1 MKRSYG
7 RHSDPV
13 RLFPS
18 VSAGLSGDEVR
29 ERVAGG
35 WTNYVKKSTA
45 KPTWRI
51 FADNICTYFNLIW
64 AVIIVTLILLGEFDQ
79 LFFVA
84 VIVANTAIAI
94 ILELRAKYTLEKL
107 NLLTAPQI
115 RTVRDGNTVLLP
127 SDDLVLDDVI
137 LLAAGDLVPADCILV
152 DGLVEMNESM
162 LTGES
167 DAVKK
172 GVGEQLFAG
181 SYLISGGC
189 YARIDKVGADSYI
202 QSMAKQVKHFKAPAS
217 YLFRDINRIIKYIG
231 IAIIPF
237 AALMLWNNITVS
249 ENANWHDA
257 ILNTTASVQGIIP
270 AGMFLLITVA
280 FSLGTVKLARKKA
293 QVKDTYSIEMLSRT
307 DTLCLDKTGTITD
320 GTMRVVGQSD
330 IDTLGNMENG
340 SLIGAIMAAQSAS
353 NFTSEALSLCYAA
366 PSSLTVLHN
375 IPFSSKRKFT
385 ATVFEGVG
393 TCAIGAP
400 EFLSVGALPSRL
412 QEEIDA
418 HAAAGRRVLM
428 LAGSPTP
435 IDGDTLPSD
444 MKPLALVV
452 LEDHIREEAKDTIA
466 WFAENGVRVKIIS
479 GDNPVTVAAI
489 AARVGV
495 EGADRYISL
504 EGKTPEEAAENAEEY
519 NVFGRVT
526 PDQKLAL
533 VRRLRAN
540 GHVVSM
546 TGDGVNDTMAL
557 KEADCSIAMADG
569 NEVARSVSNI
579 VLMDNNF
586 AALPGVVREGRQV
599 VNNVQRSATLFLMKT
614 FFTIFFSLFC
624 LFASESYPFEPNSV
638 LMLEVF
644 VTGLPSVLLTL
655 QPNESRIE
663 GRFISSVLA
672 RCIPDGMTMLITV
685 SAAMLLSRNLLMLA
699 PAFELSLLVLVL
711 TLTAFFNLLYLCLPI
726 NRIRAGCILLSVTG
740 ITGMICIAG
749 TTFGVSAFDLTV
761 FITLLLLLGASIPI
775 RLGMQLLYGALTRAR
790 ARRAAKKK
798 AA

>member
-1 MKRSYG
+1 MKRVHK
-7 RHSDPV
+7 RCQDPK
-13 RLFPS
+13 RYAPGTS
-18 VSAGLSGDEVR
+18 EGLSSLEVR
-29 ERVAGG
+29 ERIEGG

-51 FADNICTYFNLIW
+51 FTDNICTYFNLIW
-64 AVIIVTLILLGEFDQ
+64 AVIIATIILLGEFDQ

-84 VIVANTAIAI
+84 VIFANTAIAI

-115 RTVRDGNTVLLP
+115 KTVRDGQTVLIP

-137 LLAAGDLVPADCILV
+137 LLAAGDLVPADCILL
-152 DGLVEMNESM
+152 DGVVEMNESM

-172 GVGEQLFAG
+172 TEGDALFAG

-189 YARIDKVGADSYI
+189 YARVDKVGSDSYI
-202 QSMAKQVKHFKAPAS
+202 QSMASQVKRFKAPQS

-237 AALMLWNNITVS
+237 GALMLWNNIT
-249 ENANWHDA
+249 ATPTLHDA
-257 ILNTTASVQGIIP
+257 ILKTTASIQGIIP

-280 FSLGTVKLARKKA
+280 FSLGTIKLARKRA

-320 GTMRVVGQSD
+320 GTMRVVGMQELS
-330 IDTLGNMENG
+330 TLDGADN
-340 SLIGAIMAAQSAS
+340 SALIGSIMAAQSAS
-353 NFTSEALSLCYAA
+353 NFTSEALSRHYTADMT
-366 PSSLTVLHN
+366 LTVLHN

-385 ATVFEGVG
+385 ATVFAGVG
-393 TCAIGAP
+393 TCAVGAP
-400 EFLSVGALPSRL
+400 EFLSVGILPEAL
-412 QEEIDA
+412 QKEIDT
-418 HAAAGRRVLM
+418 HAANGRRVLM
-428 LAGSPTP
+428 LAGAKTE
-435 IDGDTLPSD
+435 IEDNVLPSD

-466 WFAENGVRVKIIS
+466 WFAENDVRVKIIS

-504 EGKTPEEAAENAEEY
+504 EGKTPEEAAAYAEEY

-586 AALPGVVREGRQV
+586 AALPSVVREGRQV

-624 LFASESYPFEPNSV
+624 LASMQTYPFEPNSV

-655 QPNESRIE
+655 QPNSSRIE

-672 RCIPDGMTMLITV
+672 RCLPDGMTMLLTVVAAMTV
-685 SAAMLLSRNLLMLA
+685 SRHFLFLD
-699 PAFELSLLVLVL
+699 PALELTLLVLTL
-711 TLTAFFNLLYLCLPI
+711 TLTAFFNLAFLCLPI
-726 NRIRAGCILLSVTG
+726 NRIRAGCILLSVAG
-740 ITGMICIAG
+740 ISGTIAIAG
-749 TTFGVSAFDLTV
+749 TTFGVSAFNLTV
-761 FITLLLLLGASIPI
+761 FLTLLCLLSVSIPLRFGLQMLY
-775 RLGMQLLYGALTRAR
+775 RLIAR
-790 ARRAAKKK
+790 KCGEKK
-798 AA
+798 ASA

>member
-1 MKRSYG
+1 MKRV
-7 RHSDPV
+7 RKRIPDPK
-13 RLFPS
+13 RYAPS
-18 VSAGLSGDEVR
+18 VDQGLSASEVND
-29 ERVAGG
+29 RVQGG

-45 KPTWRI
+45 KQTWRI

-64 AVIIVTLILLGEFDQ
+64 AVIIATLLLLREYDQ
-79 LFFVA
+79 FFFVV
-84 VIVANTAIAI
+84 VIFANTAIAI
-94 ILELRAKYTLEKL
+94 FFELRAKYTLEKL
-107 NLLTAPQI
+107 NLLAVPQI
-115 RTVRDGNTVLLP
+115 KAIRGGETGLVS

-137 LLAAGDLVPADCILV
+137 LLAAGELVPADSVIL
-152 DGLVEMNESM
+152 DGIVEMNESM

-172 GVGEQLFAG
+172 TEGDRIYAG
-181 SYLISGGC
+181 SYLISGAC
-189 YARIDKVGADSYI
+189 HARVDKVGADNYI
-202 QSMAKQVKHFKAPAS
+202 QSMASQVKRFKAPQS

-237 AALMLWNNITVS
+237 AALMLWNNISSTPDLH
-249 ENANWHDA
+249 AA
-257 ILNTTASVQGIIP
+257 ILKTTASVQGIIP

-293 QVKDTYSIEMLSRT
+293 HVKDTYSIEMLSRT

-320 GTMRVVGQSD
+320 GTMRVVEQKDLSVMGGVD
-330 IDTLGNMENG
+330 NAT
-340 SLIGAIMAAQSAS
+340 LIGAIIASQSAS
-353 NFTSEALSLCYAA
+353 NFTSDALLRHYTGGV
-366 PSSLTVLHN
+366 PYPVVHN

-400 EFLSVGALPSRL
+400 EFLSVGTLAAPLD
-412 QEEIDA
+412 EEIKSYA
-418 HAAAGRRVLM
+418 TRGQRVLM
-428 LAGSPTP
+428 LAGSPNITE
-435 IDGDTLPSD
+435 DDTLPAK
-444 MKPLALVV
+444 MTPLALVV

-466 WFAENGVRVKIIS
+466 WFTENNVRVKIIS

-504 EGKTPEEAAENAEEY
+504 EGKTPEQAAEYAEDY

-533 VRRLRAN
+533 VRALRAH

-569 NEVARSVSNI
+569 NEVAKSVSNI
-579 VLMDNNF
+579 VLLNNNF
-586 AALPGVVREGRQV
+586 AALPSVVREGRQV

-614 FFTIFFSLFC
+614 FFTVFFSLFC
-624 LFASESYPFEPNSV
+624 LFTMQTYPFEPNSV

-644 VTGLPSVLLTL
+644 VTGLPSVILTL
-655 QPNESRIE
+655 QPNTSRIE

-672 RCIPDGMTMLITV
+672 RCLPDGMTLLVSV
-685 SAAMLLSRNLLMLA
+685 SAAMVISRHFLHLDPVL
-699 PAFELSLLVLVL
+699 ELSLLVLVL
-711 TLTAFFNLLYLCLPI
+711 TLTAFGNLVFLCTPI
-726 NRIRAGCILLSVTG
+726 NRIRAGCVLFSAAG
-740 ITGMICIAG
+740 IAG
-749 TTFGVSAFDLTV
+749 TIFIAGSTFGVSAFDLT
-761 FITLLLLLGASIPI
+761 ILLWLLILLGASFPI
-775 RLGMQLLYGALTRAR
+775 RLGMQLLYAAIL
-790 ARRAAKKK
+790 RRVKRRKETK
-798 AA
+798 AQTA

>member
-1 MKRSYG
+1 MKRTRTRTPNPERYS
-7 RHSDPV
+7 
-13 RLFPS
+13 PS
-18 VSAGLSGDEVR
+18 VSEGLSLDTVK
-29 ERVAGG
+29 ERTANG
-35 WTNYVKKSTA
+35 WANYVKKSTA

-51 FADNICTYFNLIW
+51 FTDNICTYFNLIW
-64 AVIIVTLILLGEFDQ
+64 AVIIATIMLLGEFDQ

-84 VIVANTAIAI
+84 VIFANTAIAI

-115 RTVRDGNTVLLP
+115 KTVRGGDTHLVP
-127 SDDLVLDDVI
+127 ADDLVLDDVI
-137 LLAAGDLVPADCILV
+137 SLGAGDLVPADCILL
-152 DGLVEMNESM
+152 DGVVEMNESM

-172 GVGEQLFAG
+172 TAGAQLFAG

-189 YARIDKVGADSYI
+189 FARVDKVGSDSYI
-202 QSMAKQVKHFKAPAS
+202 QSMAAQVKRFKAPES

-237 AALMLWNNITVS
+237 GALMLWNNISATPTI
-249 ENANWHDA
+249 HDA
-257 ILNTTASVQGIIP
+257 ILKTTASIQGIIP

-280 FSLGTVKLARKKA
+280 FSLGTIKLARKKA

-320 GTMRVVGQSD
+320 GTMRVIGQRD
-330 IDTLGNMENG
+330 IDTLGEEKNEA
-340 SLIGAIMAAQSAS
+340 LIGAIMAAQSTS
-353 NFTSEALSLCYAA
+353 NFTSEALLRHYTATHTF
-366 PSSLTVLHN
+366 TVTHN

-385 ATVFEGVG
+385 ATVFDGIG
-393 TCAIGAP
+393 TCAVGAP
-400 EFLSVGALPSRL
+400 EFLSVGTLPPAL
-412 QEEIDA
+412 QDEIND
-418 HAAAGRRVLM
+418 HAANGRRVLM
-428 LAGSPTP
+428 LAGSQTA
-435 IDGDTLPSD
+435 IDTDTLPAD

-466 WFAENGVRVKIIS
+466 WFAENDVRVKIIS

-504 EGKTPEEAAENAEEY
+504 EGKTPQEAAACAEEY

-586 AALPGVVREGRQV
+586 AALPSVVREGRQV

-624 LFASESYPFEPNSV
+624 LATMQTYPFEPNSV

-655 QPNESRIE
+655 QPNTSRIE

-672 RCIPDGMTMLITV
+672 RCIPDGMTMLLTV
-685 SAAMLLSRNLLMLA
+685 AAAMLLSRHVLFLEGAL
-699 PAFELSLLVLVL
+699 ELSLLVLTL
-711 TLTAFFNLLYLCLPI
+711 TLTAFLNLLFLCLPL
-726 NRIRAGCILLSVTG
+726 NRIRAGCILLSVAG
-740 ITGMICIAG
+740 IAGTICIAG
-749 TTFGVSAFDLTV
+749 ATFGVSAFNLTV
-761 FITLLLLLGASIPI
+761 LITLLVLLGASIPL
-775 RLGMQLLYGALTRAR
+775 RLGMQLLYAAFTRAH
-790 ARRAAKKK
+790 ARRVAKKQ
-798 AA
+798 AS

>member
-1 MKRSYG
+1 MKRF
-7 RHSDPV
+7 RKRTSDPE
-13 RLFPS
+13 RYFPS
-18 VSAGLSGDEVR
+18 IDQGLCASKVNAR
-29 ERVAGG
+29 AQSG

-51 FADNICTYFNLIW
+51 FVDNICTYFNLIW
-64 AVIIVTLILLGEFDQ
+64 AVIIATLLLLREYDQ
-79 LFFVA
+79 FFFVV
-84 VIVANTAIAI
+84 VIFANTAIAI
-94 ILELRAKYTLEKL
+94 FFELRAKYTLEKL
-107 NLLTAPQI
+107 NLLSVPQI
-115 RTVRDGNTVLLP
+115 KAVRDGEIGLVS

-137 LLAAGDLVPADCILV
+137 LLSAGELVPADSVIL
-152 DGLVEMNESM
+152 DGIVEMNESM

-167 DAVKK
+167 DAIKK
-172 GVGEQLFAG
+172 TTGDRIFAG

-189 YARIDKVGADSYI
+189 HARVDKVGADNYI
-202 QSMAKQVKHFKAPAS
+202 QSMASQVKRFKAPQS

-237 AALMLWNNITVS
+237 AALMLWNNISSTDLH
-249 ENANWHDA
+249 AA
-257 ILNTTASVQGIIP
+257 ILKTTASVQGIIP

-293 QVKDTYSIEMLSRT
+293 HVKDTYSIEMLSRT

-320 GTMRVVGQSD
+320 GTMRVVKQKDLSTMGD
-330 IDTLGNMENG
+330 INNAT
-340 SLIGAIMAAQSAS
+340 LIGAIMAAQSAS
-353 NFTSEALSLCYAA
+353 NFTSDALLRHYTGGSPY
-366 PSSLTVLHN
+366 PVLHN

-400 EFLSVGALPSRL
+400 EFLALGALLDPLSK
-412 QEEIDA
+412 EIESYA
-418 HAAAGRRVLM
+418 TRGQRVLM
-428 LAGSPTP
+428 LAGSPNITE
-435 IDGDTLPSD
+435 DDTLP
-444 MKPLALVV
+444 MGMTPLALVV

-466 WFAENGVRVKIIS
+466 WFAENNVCAKIIS

-504 EGKTPEEAAENAEEY
+504 EGKTPEEAAAYAEDY

-533 VRRLRAN
+533 VRALRAR

-569 NEVARSVSNI
+569 NEVAKSVSNI
-579 VLMDNNF
+579 VLLNNNF
-586 AALPGVVREGRQV
+586 AALPSVVREGRQV

-614 FFTIFFSLFC
+614 FFTVFFSLFC
-624 LFASESYPFEPNSV
+624 LCTMQTYPFEPNSV

-644 VTGLPSVLLTL
+644 VTGLPSVILTL
-655 QPNESRIE
+655 QPNTSRIE

-672 RCIPDGMTMLITV
+672 RCLPDGMTLLISV
-685 SAAMLLSRNLLMLA
+685 SAAMMISRYFLHLD
-699 PAFELSLLVLVL
+699 PVYELSLLVLVL
-711 TLTAFFNLLYLCLPI
+711 TLTAFGNLVFLCTPI
-726 NRIRAGCILLSVTG
+726 NRIRAGCILLSATG
-740 ITGMICIAG
+740 IAG
-749 TTFGVSAFDLTV
+749 TIFIAGATFGVSAFNFT
-761 FITLLLLLGASIPI
+761 TLLWLLILLGASFPV
-775 RLGMQLLYGALTRAR
+775 RLGMQLLYGAIL
-790 ARRAAKKK
+790 RRKKRRKEKK
-798 AA
+798 AQTA